1 MIVLKKIWV
10 FLKTHWYIPVI
21 IVLGLIMKS
30 KSDHFTK
37 MLQITRD
44 SYNKQIEDINKLNK
58 ETQTKKDN
66 IHKEYEKT
74 ISEIEKEFKKKNEEL
89 KASKKK
95 EVKKL
100 VKKYYD
106 KPDELADEIS
116 KRFGFKYVKTD
127 SNSN

>member
-1 MIVLKKIWV
+1 MTTIKKIWV

-21 IVLGLIMKS
+21 IVLGLLIRS
-30 KSDHFTK
+30 KSDHFLK
-37 MLQITRD
+37 MLQITKD
-44 SYNKQIEDINKLNK
+44 SYNKQIEEIDKINEETEAKK
-58 ETQTKKDN
+58 EN